1 MKELNILS
9 YQRTSTVVDGL
20 TIVYT
25 YSHETQ
31 NLPYRIE
38 VKRVPR
44 PNPEFGNFFN
54 YQLTEL
60 NLGVEK
66 TISQGIFTQALQ
78 YFGTDRDDLGQ
89 ELFVG
94 DEGFITS
101 QEQMDRL
108 MVFSDNN
115 QEYKRFK
122 IESAGLTVDEVDQ
135 PKWLEALLAEFCF
148 FMAESLLQVY
158 AAENR

>member
-1 MKELNILS
+1 MS
-9 YQRTSTVVDGL
+9 YQRSAQVLDPL

-31 NLPYRIE
+31 QLPYRIQ

-44 PNPEFGNFFN
+44 PNPEMGNFFN
-54 YQLTEL
+54 YEVSEL
-60 NLGVEK
+60 NLGVVK
-66 TISQGIFTQALQ
+66 TISQGIFSQALQ

-89 ELFVG
+89 ELFAG
-94 DEGFITS
+94 EEGFITS

-115 QEYKRFK
+115 PEYKRFK
-122 IESAGLTVDEVDQ
+122 IESAGLTVDEVEQ
-135 PKWLEALLAEFCF
+135 EKWLEALLAEFSF
-148 FMAESLLQVY
+148 FMAESMLQVY